1 MTMEYKKILLTFDT
15 PKEIS
20 LDQTSRL
27 LYYLNNTYKILYF
40 TQQKRNVNLDYV
52 NLIKLKKG
60 EELKLAVIK
69 KTSPFQIEI
78 LIPLLVGALTI
89 PKTFLETLRII
100 RDWDLDR
107 ERKKLENEKLRWEI
121 QKMKRLEDFKIINVE
136 EK

>member
-1 MTMEYKKILLTFDT
+1 MEYKKILLTFDT